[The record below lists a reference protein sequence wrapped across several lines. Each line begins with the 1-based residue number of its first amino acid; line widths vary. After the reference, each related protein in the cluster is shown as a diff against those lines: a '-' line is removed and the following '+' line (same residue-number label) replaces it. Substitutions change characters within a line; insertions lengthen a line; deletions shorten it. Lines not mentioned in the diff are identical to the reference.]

1 MFWKIGLLFL
11 SIGLIVGA
19 ASAQT
24 PNATATVT
32 VTAALVPAKMTI
44 APTTTS
50 VVSGTSVVFTVTL
63 SGTGAV
69 PTGTVQLYNGSTLV
83 AGALG
88 TLAAGTTTCT
98 LTTTGTAP
106 GVYDIAAVYSGDKTY
121 SAGVAP

>member
-1 MFWKIGLLFL
+1 MRRILLSAILLLATPIF
-11 SIGLIVGA
+11 
-19 ASAQT
+19 AQT

-32 VTAALVPAKMTI
+32 VTPALIPAKMAMT
-44 APTTTS
+44 PTTAS
-50 VVSGTSVVFTVTL
+50 VATGTSVVFTVTL

-98 LTTTGTAP
+98 LTTTGAAP

>member
-1 MFWKIGLLFL
+1 MRRFFALAILMMAIPLF
-11 SIGLIVGA
+11 
-19 ASAQT
+19 AQT

-44 APTTTS
+44 TPVTAS
-50 VVSGTSVVFTVTL
+50 VATGTSVVFTLTL
-63 SGTGAV
+63 TGPTV

-88 TLAAGTTTCT
+88 TLVNGSTTCT
-98 LTTTGTAP
+98 LTTTGAAP

>member
-1 MFWKIGLLFL
+1 MRRILLSAILLLATPIF
-11 SIGLIVGA
+11 
-19 ASAQT
+19 AQT

-32 VTAALVPAKMTI
+32 VTPALIPAKMAMT
-44 APTTTS
+44 PTTTS
-50 VVSGTSVVFTVTL
+50 VTAGTSVVFTVTL